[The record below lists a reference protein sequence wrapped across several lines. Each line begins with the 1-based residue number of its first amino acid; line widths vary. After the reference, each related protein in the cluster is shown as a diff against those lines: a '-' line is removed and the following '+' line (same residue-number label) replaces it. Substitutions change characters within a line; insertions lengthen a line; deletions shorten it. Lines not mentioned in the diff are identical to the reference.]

1 MRSVYQR
8 ANLFKMKKN
17 KSCLLAIILLLSS
30 CNYLEVV
37 PDNVATINSAFTMRS
52 SAEKFLFTC
61 YSYLPKEGH
70 YGLNPATLIAD
81 ELWSIE
87 DSWHSMLINRG
98 FQNIVDP
105 YHSYWSGVAGDPNL
119 FMAIRDCNIFLDN
132 IDNVL
137 ELTPEENARWKA
149 EVKFLKAYYHF
160 YLIRMYGPI
169 PIIRENMPISEGVQ
183 EVQISREPVETGIN
197 YVVELLNEAIEDLPE
212 VIDASA
218 TEAGR
223 ITSLIAQ
230 SVKAQVLI
238 LAASPMYNGNT
249 DLANFV
255 GPNGEQYFSQSY
267 DKEKWRVA
275 TDALKLAIDRAHAT
289 GRKLYYY
296 KDNDPNAA
304 IVSEETNLKMNFRNA
319 YTQKWN
325 SEIIWGNTL
334 SLVASQAAAQARL
347 DGNTVGLASTRSN
360 LAVTLK
366 MTEMY
371 YSKNGVPINE
381 DKTYDYGG
389 RFAISTGDA
398 AHKYYIREGYS
409 TANMHFNREPRF
421 YASLG
426 FDGAIWYGQGKKNE
440 TDLWYVAAKAGQFS
454 GLVQSG
460 FNNVT
465 GIWPKKLVNPEN
477 VYSSTTSYTIVNY
490 PNPNIRLT
498 DLYLLYAEALNEY
511 YGPTP
516 EVYEYVD
523 LVRRRSGLESVSSSW
538 ANHSVNPDKPTTQDG
553 LRSII
558 QQERAIELAFEG
570 KRFWDLQRWKKGVS
584 ELNYSVQGWNVSQ
597 REASDFFTPIT
608 LFERKFNQRDYF
620 WPIRELDLVVNKNL
634 VQNPGW

>member
-1 MRSVYQR
+1 
-8 ANLFKMKKN
+8 MKKN
-17 KSCLLAIILLLSS
+17 RSYLLAMLLLLGS

-61 YSYLPKEGH
+61 YSYLPQEGH

-81 ELWSIE
+81 ELWSME
-87 DSWHSMLINRG
+87 DTWHSMLINKG
-98 FQNIVDP
+98 FQNVVTP
-105 YHSYWSGVAGDPNL
+105 YHSYWSGVEGAPNL
-119 FMAIRDCNIFLDN
+119 FMAIRDCNIFLEN

-137 ELTPEENARWKA
+137 ELSAEENARWKA

-169 PIIRENMPISEGVQ
+169 PIIRENMPISAGVE
-183 EVQISREPVETGIN
+183 EVQISREPVDVGID
-197 YVVELLNEAIEDLPE
+197 YVLTLLDEAIPNLPE
-212 VIDASA
+212 TIDAA
-218 TEAGR
+218 AIEAGR

-230 SVKAQVLI
+230 AVKAQVLV

-249 DLANFV
+249 DFANFV
-255 GPNGEQYFSQSY
+255 APDGQHYFNQNY

-275 TDALKLAIDRAHAT
+275 AEAIKLAIDRAHAT

-296 KDNDPNAA
+296 SDNDPNAA
-304 IVSEETNLKMNFRNA
+304 IVSIETNLKMNFRNA

-325 SEIIWGNTL
+325 PEIIWGNTL
-334 SLVASQAAAQARL
+334 SLVAGQAAAQARL

-371 YSKNGVPINE
+371 YSKNGVPIDE
-381 DKTYDYGG
+381 DKHYDYGG
-389 RFAISTGDA
+389 RFGLGIGDA
-398 AHKYYIREGYS
+398 AHRYYIREGYT

-426 FDGAIWYGQGKKNE
+426 FDGAIWYGQGKKDE
-440 TDLWYVAAKAGQFS
+440 RDLWYVAAKTGQFS

-460 FNNVT
+460 FNNIT

-477 VYSSTTSYTIVNY
+477 VYSATTNYTIVNY

-516 EVYEYVD
+516 EVFEYLD
-523 LVRRRSGLESVSSSW
+523 KVRERSGLEGVVASW
-538 ANHSVNPDKPTTQDG
+538 NNHSVNPSKPSSQDG
-553 LRSII
+553 LRNII
-558 QQERAIELAFEG
+558 HQERAIELAFEG
-570 KRFWDLQRWKKGVS
+570 KRFWDLQRWKKGVA
-584 ELNYSVQGWNVSQ
+584 ELNFSVQGWNVTQ
-597 REASDFFTPIT
+597 RDASDFFTPIT
-608 LFERKFNQRDYF
+608 LHERKFNQRDYF